1 MHAQQ
6 VPLTR
11 LGFEPDWPAPSHV
24 RAYMTTRSG
33 GVSLAP
39 WDSLNLGEHVGD
51 NTEHVS
57 RNRALLAQATGAQ
70 AVYLKQ
76 VHGWQVA
83 PLNAHTVQGAQADVC
98 WTRDRTVACTMMV
111 ADCLPILVCHP
122 QASWVAAAHAG
133 WRGLAGDGARG
144 VVEVLAETAQSQGLR
159 VADCLVWLGPCI
171 GPEAFEVGADV
182 QTAFCSATANASLEA
197 CFRPKSV
204 GKFQADLAHLARLR
218 LAEVGFEKIYGND
231 SSPPWCTVSQ
241 PSRYFSHRRDAARLG
256 GTTGRMAAG
265 VWLV

>member
-1 MHAQQ
+1 MREIEFIK
-6 VPLTR
+6 PS
-11 LGFEPDWPAPSHV
+11 WPAPANV
-24 RAYMTTRSG
+24 KTLQTTRIG
-33 GVSLAP
+33 GFSQAP
-39 WDSLNLGEHVGD
+39 YASLNLGMHVGD
-51 NTEHVS
+51 DVS
-57 RNRALLAQATGAQ
+57 VVVENRKLLCA
-70 AVYLKQ
+70 YLPSEPVWVNQ
-76 VHGWQVA
+76 VHGIDIIDAAKNSGLQ
-83 PLNAHTVQGAQADVC
+83 NADASFTTQANIVC
-98 WTRDRTVACTMMV
+98 VTMT
-111 ADCLPILVCHP
+111 ADCLPVLLCDKAGTVISAV
-122 QASWVAAAHAG
+122 HAG